1 MIEIRFALRAIYP
14 ELLNIH
20 RQYSAGGAISDAF
33 NIQVLAGPLLRLF
46 FLCVCVDYSCFAL
59 VLACLVHCLFSYV
72 HHIMAAQGV
81 PKHKIGGKNGRVWV
95 HAGSGLLLTLSDS
108 VWLLQASEFSAFV
121 DHAGLVGEGFQ
132 LSEVDT
138 VFIACNVDM
147 SKKKLNPERSL
158 SRYEFMEAIVRIAHA
173 KYNKS
178 ELAAG
183 ALLDVRKGV
192 CTRRR
197 SQLAC

>member
-1 MIEIRFALRAIYP
+1 
-14 ELLNIH
+14 
-20 RQYSAGGAISDAF
+20 
-33 NIQVLAGPLLRLF
+33 
-46 FLCVCVDYSCFAL
+46 
-59 VLACLVHCLFSYV
+59 
-72 HHIMAAQGV
+72 MAVQGV

-95 HAGSGLLLTLSDS
+95 HAGSGLLHILSDS

-178 ELAAG
+178 E
-183 ALLDVRKGV
+183 
-192 CTRRR
+192 
-197 SQLAC
+197 